1 MILGLIILG
10 GPNVMDKE
18 QQKQANREAV
28 KKYREKIRSNPQK
41 HEERKAKQREWNK
54 ARMDEIKSDPIKYA
68 EYLEKEKQRGKQK
81 RKDVQQ
87 DPVRKEKR
95 NKYYKE
101 YSEKNK
107 ERVKKYQS
115 RTPEQWKERNIAR
128 RYGITIEFYNSLIE
142 HQKGV
147 CAICLKKPEKFHVD
161 HSHETGIV
169 RALLC
174 NKCNTSLGL
183 LQEDIDIF
191 HRAIEY
197 LQKHKGSKDG
207 VGVDVHVAEA

>member
-1 MILGLIILG
+1 MSLGLISLG
-10 GPNVMDKE
+10 GPSVMDKE
-18 QQKQANREAV
+18 KQKQSNREAV
-28 KKYREKIRSNPQK
+28 KKYREKIRSDPQK
-41 HEERKAKQREWNK
+41 YEERKAKQREWNK

-81 RKDVQQ
+81 RKDIQQ

-101 YSEKNK
+101 YTEKNK

-115 RTPEQWKERNIAR
+115 RSPEQWKKINIAR
-128 RYGITIEFYNSLIE
+128 KYGITIEYYDSMVEQQRGL
-142 HQKGV
+142 
-147 CAICLKKPEKFHVD
+147 CAICLKKPEKLHVD

-174 NKCNTSLGL
+174 HKCNTSLGL
-183 LQEDIDIF
+183 LQEDAEILN
-191 HRAIEY
+191 RAIEY
-197 LQKHKGSKDG
+197 LEKHKGLKDG
-207 VGVDVHVAEA
+207 VGVDVPISR

>member
-1 MILGLIILG
+1 MTLRLINLG
-10 GPNVMDKE
+10 GPSVMDKE

-28 KKYREKIRSNPQK
+28 KRYREKIRSDPHK

-81 RKDVQQ
+81 RKEVQQ

-101 YSEKNK
+101 YTEKNK

-115 RTPEQWKERNIAR
+115 RSPEQWKKINIAR
-128 RYGITIEFYNSLIE
+128 RYGITVEYYDSLLE
-142 HQKGV
+142 KQNGL
-147 CAICLKKPEKFHVD
+147 CAICLKKPNKIFVD
-161 HSHETGIV
+161 HCHVSGIV

-174 NKCNTSLGL
+174 NKCNSAIGL
-183 LQEDIDIF
+183 FHEDTEIINS
-191 HRAIEY
+191 AIQY
-197 LQKHKGSKDG
+197 LEKHKGLKDG
-207 VGVDVHVAEA
+207 IGLVLHVGGT